1 MADGLELI
9 GYRYSVYTRIVRA
22 ALIEMGLE
30 ATYHERNPFAATPD
44 TMLLEHTPFRR
55 VPVLRHDD
63 FTLTETSA
71 ILRYLDAIGPG
82 LPLVPTAPHQVARM
96 AQVIAITDFY
106 GYVPLVRQVF
116 SNAVFAPMMNEVVD
130 ARALAEGLQNAG
142 PVLQSLDAV
151 AAEGLQLNGTDIAL
165 ADLHL
170 APMIAYF
177 TMATQGAAML
187 KAFPNL
193 QRWWHSV
200 ADRPSLLQTDPFAE
214 P

>member
-1 MADGLELI
+1 L
-9 GYRYSVYTRIVRA
+9 
-22 ALIEMGLE
+22 
-30 ATYHERNPFAATPD
+30 
-44 TMLLEHTPFRR
+44 
-55 VPVLRHDD
+55 
-63 FTLTETSA
+63 
-71 ILRYLDAIGPG
+71 
-82 LPLVPTAPHQVARM
+82 
-96 AQVIAITDFY
+96 Y

-130 ARALAEGLQNAG
+130 ALALAEGLQNAG

-151 AAEGLQLNGTDIAL
+151 AAEGLQLNGTDITL

-177 TMATQGAAML
+177 TMATQGAEML

>member
-1 MADGLELI
+1 MAEGLTLI
-9 GYRYSVYTRIVRA
+9 GYQYSVYTRIVRA

-30 ATYHERNPFAATPD
+30 AAYHELNPFSDAPD
-44 TMLLEHTPFRR
+44 PLLLEHTPFGR

-82 LPLVPTAPHQVARM
+82 LSLVPTPPHQMARM
-96 AQVIAITDFY
+96 AQVVAVTDFY

-116 SNAVFAPMMNEVVD
+116 ANAVFAPMMDEAAD
-130 ARALAEGLQNAG
+130 ELAVTEGLKNAR
-142 PVLQSLDAV
+142 PVLQSLNAI
-151 AAEGLQLNGTDIAL
+151 AAEGHQLNGVDITL

-177 TMATQGAAML
+177 TMAQQGSAML
-187 KAFPNL
+187 AAFPAL
-193 QRWWHSV
+193 QRWWQGV
-200 ADRPSLLQTDPFAE
+200 ADRPSLLQTDPFAA